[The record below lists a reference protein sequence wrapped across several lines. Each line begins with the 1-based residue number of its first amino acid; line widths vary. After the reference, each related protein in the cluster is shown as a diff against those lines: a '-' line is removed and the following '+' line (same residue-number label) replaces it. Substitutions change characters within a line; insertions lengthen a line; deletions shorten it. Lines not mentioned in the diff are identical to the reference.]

1 MNPNEIK
8 KSKLIIYALLN
19 SLGVLFYILLV
30 AGIMFNGERIFGEMS
45 RYWGPVA
52 FLLLF
57 CLSAAAVGAM
67 IFGRSVYLYLDG
79 LKSEAVAVLAY
90 TLIFLLILTVAAL
103 VINLG

>member
-1 MNPNEIK
+1 M
-8 KSKLIIYALLN
+8 IYALIN

-30 AGIMFNGERIFGEMS
+30 AWILFSGEKIFGQMAN
-45 RYWGPVA
+45 YWGPVA

-79 LKSEAVAVLAY
+79 LKSEAIAVLAY
-90 TLIFLLILTVAAL
+90 TLVFLLILTVAAL
-103 VINLG
+103 AINLG